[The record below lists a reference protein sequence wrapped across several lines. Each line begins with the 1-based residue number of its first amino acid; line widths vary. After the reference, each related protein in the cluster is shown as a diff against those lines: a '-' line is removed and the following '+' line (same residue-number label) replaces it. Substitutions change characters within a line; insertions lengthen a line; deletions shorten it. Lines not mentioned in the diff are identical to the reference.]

1 MKCIKNVFPACEGNE
16 KWCSVNG
23 SESTKM
29 LDKWKQDETGSL
41 GTRLQSTTL
50 NRSTSFQ
57 RHIVLLEI
65 VALADSKKN
74 RIIKANDINLIST
87 ATSTDYCFKTMYV
100 CFCAYDQSYM
110 AFNALFVVRPPYPVG
125 NYCLWTP
132 LPLGISN
139 DLPLGGGGGW
149 MDIFWNQ
156 TIEQLGSYT

>member
-110 AFNALFVVRPPYPVG
+110 AFNVLFAVCAPYPSEITVFEPPFPSEFPMIFPWG
-125 NYCLWTP
+125 
-132 LPLGISN
+132 
-139 DLPLGGGGGW
+139 GGGGGW
-149 MDIFWNQ
+149 IFSGTRQ
-156 TIEQLGSYT
+156 